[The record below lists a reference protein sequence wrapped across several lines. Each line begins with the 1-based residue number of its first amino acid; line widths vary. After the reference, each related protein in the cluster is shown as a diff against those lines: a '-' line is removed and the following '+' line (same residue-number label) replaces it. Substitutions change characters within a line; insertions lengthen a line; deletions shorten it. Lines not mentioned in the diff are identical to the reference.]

1 MQIKRIALGGIIMTV
16 IMFTPTYACVG
27 TSDGIDRRQSIGS
40 SVFGSVYTKREHKEP
55 GRVLCFLCMV
65 CGQGS
70 WKGCK
75 VSVLYTGRAAINNAA
90 ASAMGSY
97 QDCIKGAPP
106 FRRRYFG
113 CSVTT
118 PFYLMLMEH

>member
-1 MQIKRIALGGIIMTV
+1 MTEL
-16 IMFTPTYACVG
+16 T
-27 TSDGIDRRQSIGS
+27 D
-40 SVFGSVYTKREHKEP
+40 
-55 GRVLCFLCMV
+55 GRVSDRLF
-65 CGQGS
+65 
-70 WKGCK
+70 
-75 VSVLYTGRAAINNAA
+75 SVPYTPKENRKNPGEFIVFSAWYAAKALEMDTGGVVINNAA